1 MAKLVESSVML
12 CALVYKSMTQEE
24 KFKNKKTGI
33 VKKNGT
39 EIIFS
44 LASLFLNEETFDACV
59 GGNNP
64 AWSKLIRLFR
74 SGGHYHSILDL
85 H

>member
-12 CALVYKSMTQEE
+12 CALIYKSMTQEE

-44 LASLFLNEETFDACV
+44 LASLL
-59 GGNNP
+59 
-64 AWSKLIRLFR
+64 
-74 SGGHYHSILDL
+74 
-85 H
+85 